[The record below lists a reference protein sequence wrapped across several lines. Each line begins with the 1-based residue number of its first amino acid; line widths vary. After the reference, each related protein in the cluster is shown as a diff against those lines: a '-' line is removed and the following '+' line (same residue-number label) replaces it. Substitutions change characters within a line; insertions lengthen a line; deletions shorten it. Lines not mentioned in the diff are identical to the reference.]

1 VDILRSL
8 VFDRPLGVY
17 ITLGVVWVVSL
28 AVYRYKQTKARR
40 AMLIVPILLAVGV
53 FFVERAVVTDRE
65 QIVEILHGIAA
76 DTEAGNTWTLEQCLD
91 DEFEGFEHAG
101 FDLDRSGAIRLVRWA
116 VEAYGVERA
125 GIMRTDVQ
133 VQRAGDWRDAEVRL
147 GTLIVF
153 GKSSLGPGRTT
164 LKWKMDWVRRPD
176 GWKIIRVTKP
186 QHGLAFGPAGD

>member
-1 VDILRSL
+1 MDILRSL

-17 ITLGVVWVVSL
+17 ITLGVVWMASL
-28 AVYRYKQTKARR
+28 AVYQYRQTRARR

-53 FFVERAVVTDRE
+53 FFVDRAVVTDRE
-65 QIVEILHGIAA
+65 QIMEILHGIAA

-91 DEFEGFEHAG
+91 DDFEGLEHEG
-101 FDLDRSGAIRLVRWA
+101 SNLDKTDVILFVQRAI
-116 VEAYGVERA
+116 ETYSIQRA

-133 VQRAGDWRDAEVRL
+133 IRRAGDWREAEVRL

-164 LKWKMDWVRRPD
+164 LKWRIDWVRRPD
-176 GWKIIRVTKP
+176 GWKIIHVTKS
-186 QHGLAFGPAGD
+186 